1 MENVHSSDTP
11 DNDLYSNFISA
22 GDEEAFRVL
31 FDRYRSPLILFIDEI
46 IHNRDDAEEL
56 MMDCFAVIISLKTRY
71 TGRNGASFKTWLYTL
86 AKNRAYSFLRK
97 LKNKPLMSEYSGY
110 EEPEDT
116 TPEEH
121 TIRKERDIKL
131 KAALDTLP
139 QDYRT
144 ALYLLYYEN
153 MKPEEIARIMNKSI
167 KQIYNLTSR
176 GKDRL
181 KESLKEDEYT
191 WDI

>member
-1 MENVHSSDTP
+1 MKDRTDEQ
-11 DNDLYSNFISA
+11 LYDRFIST
-22 GDEEAFRVL
+22 GDEETFRIL
-31 FDRYRSPLILFIDEI
+31 FDRYRSLLILFIDDMV
-46 IHNRDDAEEL
+46 HNSADAEEL
-56 MMDCFAVIISLKTRY
+56 MMDCFASIIAKRSKY
-71 TGRNGASFKTWLYTL
+71 KGKHGASFKTWLYTL

-97 LKNKPLMSEYSGY
+97 CKDKPLPSGNSGY
-110 EEPEDT
+110 EESEDT

-121 TIRKERDIKL
+121 TIRNERDLKL

-144 ALYLLYYEN
+144 ALYLSYFED

-167 KQIYNLTSR
+167 KQIYNLTAR

-181 KESLKEDEYT
+181 KEKLKDGGYT
-191 WDI
+191 WNI